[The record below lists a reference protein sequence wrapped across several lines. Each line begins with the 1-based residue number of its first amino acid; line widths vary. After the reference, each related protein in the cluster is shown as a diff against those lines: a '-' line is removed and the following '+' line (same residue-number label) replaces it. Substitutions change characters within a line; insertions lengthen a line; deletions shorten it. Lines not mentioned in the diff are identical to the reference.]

1 MKDNFDL
8 KKYLAE
14 GRLLKED
21 QAPDPVSMM
30 VFLEGLNINPEDPLF
45 ALAIKTGDIEEVI
58 NLLIDTA
65 GNGDTENPFDG
76 VYTQSDFSEAA
87 RAAQFSEE
95 MIDELLSMTPI
106 RTLEKG

>member
-1 MKDNFDL
+1 MNNFDL

-21 QAPDPVSMM
+21 QAPDSVSMR
-30 VFLEGLNINPEDPLF
+30 VFLEGLNINPDDPLF
-45 ALAIKTGDIEEVI
+45 APAIEAGNIEEVI

-76 VYTQSDFSEAA
+76 IYTQSDFSEAA